1 MTTFYNWDKVPQWNE
16 NSPETSFDI
25 LADRISGRIPV
36 TRIENWRD
44 FEKVFSHKFFNGSS
58 QEMLFRGQR
67 RFDWQLAPSLGRLKS
82 TGIIS
87 EDIAKKQL
95 ELFRKAI
102 RGRISDHSLLTDND
116 FENDELWSIGQHHGL
131 NTPLLDWTYSPYVA
145 LFFAFVK
152 EDLLEEEDNPYR
164 AIYILDKEFIAN
176 DDICPDIRV
185 FEPRKD
191 DYGRLVSQAGLFTF
205 SPYGSTL
212 ENKLLDYLSSESED
226 DTLENASEI
235 ELAGIIAKYICK
247 VYIKNENQTEC
258 LKYLRRMNVHHGSL
272 FPDLLG
278 AAEFC
283 NLSLTEN
290 ERTKQYLDEEVDFSL
305 NGESG
310 DYSSSDKHKVHGSIG
325 QVNSVSDLLSTS
337 TSRKKVDST
346 KINFISRE
354 IADELIKIT
363 EIPNWEDRSDLIAE
377 LKSKT
382 RVILRKHSYPQEDRE
397 KVISKIINVIKSE
410 QNKS

>member
-1 MTTFYNWDKVPQWNE
+1 MLKTSYWDKIPQWDD

-25 LADRISGRIPV
+25 LSDRISGRIPV

-44 FEKVFSHKFFNGSS
+44 FEKVFSHKFFNGPS

-67 RFDWQLAPSLGRLKS
+67 RYDWQLAPSLGRLNS
-82 TGIIS
+82 SGIIFK
-87 EDIAKKQL
+87 DIAKKQL
-95 ELFRKAI
+95 DLFRKAI
-102 RGRISDHSLLTDND
+102 RGRISDHSLLIDD
-116 FENDELWSIGQHHGL
+116 DLENDELWSIGQHHGL

-145 LFFAFVK
+145 LFFSFLK
-152 EDLLEEEDNPYR
+152 EDLLEEEENSYR
-164 AIYILDKEFIAN
+164 AIYLLDKEFIAN
-176 DDICPDIRV
+176 DEICPDIRV

-212 ENKLLDYLSSESED
+212 ENKLLDYLSSESDDED
-226 DTLENASEI
+226 ILENASEI
-235 ELAGIIAKYICK
+235 EQAGIIAKYICK
-247 VYIKNENQTEC
+247 VYIKNENQTDC

-283 NLSLTEN
+283 NLSLIEN
-290 ERTKQYLDEEVDFSL
+290 ERIKQYSAEEL
-305 NGESG
+305 NFDLNNEN
-310 DYSSSDKHKVHGSIG
+310 DYIPHDKNKVHSSLGK
-325 QVNSVSDLLSTS
+325 VNSVSDLLSIYTS
-337 TSRKKVDST
+337 KEKIDST

-354 IADELIKIT
+354 IADELTKVT
-363 EIPNWEDRSDLIAE
+363 EIPYWEDRSDLVAE

-397 KVISKIINVIKSE
+397 KVISEIVNVIRNE
-410 QNKS
+410 QDE